1 MTKHTQQGFTL
12 LELLI
17 TIAIVGITMAIAIPS
32 MGEFI
37 KNDRLT
43 SFRNTLHIDLMLAKS
58 KAVERNQQVIVCA
71 SSNGATC
78 SGDFSQGWIVAVDTN
93 NSGAIDN
100 TDEQLKVQTAIT
112 GDISFNAGAL
122 SSITYD
128 SRGFTPNSI
137 GTISVCDDRGAS
149 HARTI
154 SISRTGRISNG
165 ASPSC

>member
-43 SFRNTLHIDLMLAKS
+43 SFRNSLHIDLMLAKS
-58 KAVERNQQVIVCA
+58 KAVERNQSIIVCA

-78 SGDFSQGWIVAVDTN
+78 SADFKDGWIVAVDTN

-100 TDEQLKVQTAIT
+100 ADEQIKVQTAIT
-112 GDISFNAGAL
+112 GDIKFNAGAL
-122 SSITYD
+122 SQVIYD

-149 HARTI
+149 HAKTI